1 MIIGITGISG
11 SGKTEV
17 TRILASLGGFTVET
31 DPLAHALMKKG
42 QAAYSEIVATFGTG
56 ILREDGEIFRPALG
70 LLVFDD
76 RGNMSQLEAILHP
89 KVSAATMDMIANAEN
104 YPFAVIDAPLLI
116 EAGMHKLCDSCWL
129 VTASHETR
137 LARIIARDN
146 ITPEA
151 ATKRLAARIGD
162 EALKP
167 HVDVIIENNDN
178 DLAILRTKVADALRN
193 VTNSP

>member
-17 TRILASLGGFTVET
+17 TRILASMGGFTVET

-42 QAAYSEIVATFGTG
+42 QAAHSEIVAAFGTG
-56 ILREDGEIFRPALG
+56 ILGVDGEISRPALG

-76 RGNMSQLEAILHP
+76 KGNMSHLEGILHP
-89 KVSAATMDMIANAEN
+89 KVSAATMSMIANAKN

-146 ITPEA
+146 ISIEA
-151 ATKRLAARIGD
+151 ANKRLAARTGD
-162 EALKP
+162 DTLKP
-167 HVDVIIENNDN
+167 HVDLIIENNDN

-193 VTNSP
+193 VTRSH